1 VVYWKEVQT
10 GEPFTFVLPQQGVWT
25 FHVGG
30 AAHALASTS
39 SYTREYYSGPP
50 VVLILVGP
58 EQGEEIADAR

>member
-25 FHVGG
+25 LHVGG

-39 SYTREYYSGPP
+39 SYTREYYSGTP